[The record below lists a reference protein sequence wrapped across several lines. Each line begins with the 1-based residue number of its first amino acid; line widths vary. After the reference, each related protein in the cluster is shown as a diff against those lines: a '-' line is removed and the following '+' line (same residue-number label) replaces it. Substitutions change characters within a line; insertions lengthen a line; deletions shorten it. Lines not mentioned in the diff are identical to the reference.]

1 MKISIKFNQISI
13 VRTTILLL
21 PINTILGRD
30 PPLDQT
36 NKQGDAVVSLK
47 ACITTPVE
55 SLYAKSV
62 RKGVRSGVLRRL
74 KARTRDKSEL
84 IQRAV
89 AKFPRLLRGHK
100 LYSSNVNINETNEL
114 SVMPVMTV
122 DCCRNKRSAGFHDLP
137 LSRLQTGPASLL
149 YRSMCILLA
158 MGLPWQWGHAS
169 FIDYYSAER
178 ENKFIVFFFLKQ
190 REMFYGMVEKKSMN
204 FFLHFL
210 SYV

>member
-13 VRTTILLL
+13 VRTTILFL
-21 PINTILGRD
+21 PINTISGRD

-169 FIDYYSAER
+169 FIDYYLGGK

-190 REMFYGMVEKKSMN
+190 REMFYGMVEKKKCE
-204 FFLHFL
+204 FFSSL

>member
-13 VRTTILLL
+13 VRTTILFL
-21 PINTILGRD
+21 PINTISGRD

-169 FIDYYSAER
+169 FIDCIQEGGRISLS
-178 ENKFIVFFFLKQ
+178 FSFF
-190 REMFYGMVEKKSMN
+190 
-204 FFLHFL
+204 
-210 SYV
+210 

>member
-13 VRTTILLL
+13 IRTTILFL
-21 PINTILGRD
+21 PINTISGRD

-89 AKFPRLLRGHK
+89 AKLPRLLRGHK

-158 MGLPWQWGHAS
+158 MGLPWQC
-169 FIDYYSAER
+169 FLYRLYSRGR

>member
-122 DCCRNKRSAGFHDLP
+122 DCCQQAVSRIPRLAVVTTPNGPRFAVISINVYIISNGITLAMLP
-137 LSRLQTGPASLL
+137 L
-149 YRSMCILLA
+149 
-158 MGLPWQWGHAS
+158 
-169 FIDYYSAER
+169 
-178 ENKFIVFFFLKQ
+178 
-190 REMFYGMVEKKSMN
+190 
-204 FFLHFL
+204 
-210 SYV
+210 